1 MGSKISLPGDCR
13 GKKKSRQ
20 IKQKGPTRWQD
31 AGDTSVSSTRQTR
44 TLSMEITLELMEI
57 ENKISYIISID
68 ESKRTKEHLKEL
80 KRLIE
85 YKELKTKE
93 LNNPNATTTE
103 KLWE

>member
-1 MGSKISLPGDCR
+1 MGNKISLPGDCR
-13 GKKKSRQ
+13 GKKKSKQ

-44 TLSMEITLELMEI
+44 TLSMEITMELMDI
-57 ENKISYIISID
+57 ESKISYIISID
-68 ESKRTKEHLKEL
+68 DNKRTKDHLKEL

-93 LNNPNATTTE
+93 LNNPNATTE
-103 KLWE
+103 KQWE